1 MIQNQDV
8 LNVVDGLCDKLQETE
23 FEDYDSDKEL
33 LAGVGDLVKE
43 FISTEL
49 GEWASVWVNGQDKG
63 KIRSVWAYGADF
75 WPDMTVEVR
84 ELPTIAISVRVAKR
98 GEDLA
103 KALTSAVGNS
113 MIHSVQYSYSIALIL
128 DRTDS
133 DPRQHWFD
141 SEIEERLWTDHRIS
155 LVVRQ

>member
-23 FEDYDSDKEL
+23 FEDYDSGKEL
-33 LAGVGDLVKE
+33 LAGIAEVVKE

-49 GEWASVWVNGQDKG
+49 GEWASVWVNGKDKG

-103 KALTSAVGNS
+103 EALASAVGNS
-113 MIHSVQYSYSIALIL
+113 MIHSVQYSYSIALVL